1 MVLWLTMAAIIAA
14 NAQGDGPKN
23 IKDMTTDEILEVMGV
38 SKDDYDPN
46 AYMKFKD
53 GNPHAMS
60 NYFDDN
66 GNVLSLSQRNNKRS
80 STDSNGD
87 EYNNSNG
94 VKYTYITKSNW
105 SRYFESESE
114 YTNLG
119 YSFKGE
125 YMIYMI
131 EEHWYGD
138 DYDYIVAASAK
149 SGATSDDGI
158 VYIIQD
164 IKVAILNDEKISFRY
179 YEYDPEVLSP
189 LESV

>member
-80 STDSNGD
+80 STASNGD
-87 EYNNSNG
+87 EYNNYNG
-94 VKYTYITKSNW
+94 VKYN
-105 SRYFESESE
+105 
-114 YTNLG
+114 
-119 YSFKGE
+119 
-125 YMIYMI
+125 
-131 EEHWYGD
+131 
-138 DYDYIVAASAK
+138 
-149 SGATSDDGI
+149 
-158 VYIIQD
+158 
-164 IKVAILNDEKISFRY
+164 
-179 YEYDPEVLSP
+179 
-189 LESV
+189 